1 MRVGRKVKHGQDPM
15 KWVKQRAMT
24 LNRRREVELAKQN
37 GEEQMQGLYAEWQ
50 TEVFTPPPIVN
61 VSTADAGNLARGAQ
75 GGIGVWEPLTKRQE
89 PPRSDDTAVSARS
102 AKHGCIIDGC

>member
-1 MRVGRKVKHGQDPM
+1 MHSFVLERHLKREEVIQPKREVGRFRGEPVYRRANVHSCKTAENWMRVGRKVKHRQDPM

-50 TEVFTPPPIVN
+50 TEVFTPPPIKD
-61 VSTADAGNLARGAQ
+61 VS
-75 GGIGVWEPLTKRQE
+75 
-89 PPRSDDTAVSARS
+89 
-102 AKHGCIIDGC
+102 